1 MDAYFESFPGIREY
15 LDRQVDRATVDGYT
29 ETLLGRRRYIPEL
42 HASNPRVR
50 DLGRRQALNAPI
62 QGSASDVFKVA
73 MIHVDRGAPRAS
85 RARLHMLLTVHDEL
99 VFEVAEAHVD
109 EAAALDQGAH
119 GERGRTRRRAPGR
132 HRLGSELGGGRPGR
146 TLTPFP
152 LVTYHP

>member
-1 MDAYFESFPGIREY
+1 M
-15 LDRQVDRATVDGYT
+15 
-29 ETLLGRRRYIPEL
+29 
-42 HASNPRVR
+42 R

-73 MIHVDRGAPRAS
+73 MIDVDRGAREQPE
-85 RARLHMLLTVHDEL
+85 LDCHMLLTVHDEL
-99 VFEVAEAHVD
+99 VFEVAEAHVE
-109 EAAALDQGAH
+109 EAATLVK
-119 GERGRTRRRAPGR
+119 ERMESARRARRRAARR